1 LKWGYDVRKHIAL
14 ILAFVLAISVTVS
27 WALHSA
33 AQERRIQALE
43 QQVIELQDQQARQAL
58 SLTFAQRPELDWWD
72 HVEMIVDELERVH
85 QDEEYDAI
93 PIIVK
98 DLRAIIEEVNKEQA
112 EEIAVIIYEEATERG
127 VDPLLLV
134 AMAYRESH
142 FNPRARGRSGE
153 YGLIQIMPSTGR
165 WIAQNLGYTDWE
177 PEDMLDIRTNVK
189 FAAYYLWAVTKDMG
203 GDTWKGVLAYN
214 AGPTGAKRWLARYDV
229 DAHDYVRK
237 VQATYNNFRG

>member
-1 LKWGYDVRKHIAL
+1 MKKYIAFL
-14 ILAFVLAISVTVS
+14 LAFALTTAVTIS
-27 WALHSA
+27 WGLHAA
-33 AQERRIQALE
+33 AQERKIESLE
-43 QQVIELQDQQARQAL
+43 HQLAELQDEQARLA
-58 SLTFAQRPELDWWD
+58 LTFAHRPEIDWWG
-72 HVEMIVDELERVH
+72 HVSMIVDELERVH
-85 QDEEYDAI
+85 EDQEYDAI

-127 VDPLLLV
+127 VDPLLLT

-142 FNPRARGRSGE
+142 FNPNARGKSGE

-165 WIAQNLGYTDWE
+165 WIASRLGYEDWK
-177 PEDMLDIRTNVK
+177 PEDMLDIRTNVR

-214 AGPTGAKRWLARYDV
+214 AGPGGAKKWLIKHDV
-229 DAHDYVRK
+229 WSHDYVKK
-237 VQATYNNFRG
+237 VRRTYLSLQGVEV

>member
-1 LKWGYDVRKHIAL
+1 MKEYIAL
-14 ILAFVLAISVTVS
+14 ILAFLLIISVTIS
-27 WALHSA
+27 WGLHAA
-33 AQERRIQALE
+33 AQERRIDDLE
-43 QQVIELQDQQARQAL
+43 QQVLDLEEKIARQELA
-58 SLTFAQRPELDWWD
+58 LTFAQRPELDWWD

-98 DLRAIIEEVNKEQA
+98 DLRAIIEEANKEQA

-127 VDPLLLV
+127 VDPLLLT

-142 FNPRARGRSGE
+142 FNPNARGKSGE

-165 WIAQNLGYTDWE
+165 WIAQKLGYTDWE

-214 AGPTGAKRWLARYDV
+214 AGPTGAKRWLAKSDV
-229 DAHDYVRK
+229 WSHDYVRK
-237 VQATYNNFRG
+237 VRSTYLSLQNVAA

>member
-1 LKWGYDVRKHIAL
+1 MKKYIAL

-27 WALHSA
+27 WTLHSA

-93 PIIVK
+93 PVIVK

-112 EEIAVIIYEEATERG
+112 EEIAQIIYEEATKRDI
-127 VDPLLLV
+127 DPYLLA

-142 FNPRARGRSGE
+142 FRPNARGKCGE

-165 WIAQNLGYTDWE
+165 WIAKKLGYNDWE
-177 PEDMLDIRTNVK
+177 PEQMMDLRMNIE

-214 AGPTGAKRWLARYDV
+214 AGPGGAKKWLAKSDV
-229 DAHDYVRK
+229 WSHDYVRK
-237 VQATYNNFRG
+237 VRSTYLSLQKGAA

>member
-1 LKWGYDVRKHIAL
+1 MKKINRDLIAAL
-14 ILAFVLAISVTVS
+14 LAFIYFISVPAV
-27 WALHSA
+27 WGVHAA
-33 AQERRIQALE
+33 AQERRVEELE
-43 QQVIELQDQQARQAL
+43 QQVAELQTQQIRHAINPAPVGQ
-58 SLTFAQRPELDWWD
+58 LDWWA

-85 QDEEYDAI
+85 EDQEYDAI

-127 VDPLLLV
+127 VDPLLLT

-142 FNPRARGRSGE
+142 FNPNARGTSGE

-165 WIAQNLGYTDWE
+165 WIAQKLGYTDWK
-177 PEDMLDIRTNVK
+177 PEDMLDVRTNVK

-214 AGPTGAKRWLARYDV
+214 AGPGGAKKWLIKHDV
-229 DAHDYVRK
+229 WSHDYVKK
-237 VQATYNNFRG
+237 VRRTYLSLQGVEV